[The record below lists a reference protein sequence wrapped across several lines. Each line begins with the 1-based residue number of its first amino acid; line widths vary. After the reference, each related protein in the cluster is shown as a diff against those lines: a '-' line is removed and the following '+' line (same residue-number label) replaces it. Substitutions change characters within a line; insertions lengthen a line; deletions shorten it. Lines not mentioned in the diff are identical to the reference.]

1 MIIYVPLKVINHI
14 SQTTKIVFKT
24 NTIVFLNVL
33 STDEKNRKRIY
44 HLKINCYDYFLK
56 HQYVLISLRL
66 LSV

>member
-1 MIIYVPLKVINHI
+1 MIIYVPLKVINDI

-24 NTIVFLNVL
+24 ITIVFLVVL
-33 STDEKNRKRIY
+33 STDEKNCKRIC